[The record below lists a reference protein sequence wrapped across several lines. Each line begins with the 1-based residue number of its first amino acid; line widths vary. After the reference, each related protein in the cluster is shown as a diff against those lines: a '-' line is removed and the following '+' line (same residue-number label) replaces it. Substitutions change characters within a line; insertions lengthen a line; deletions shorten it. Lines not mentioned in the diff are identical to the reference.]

1 VEVNP
6 PPRETPAREAFLFQG
21 PLTDPNALP
30 NPYPGVDKW
39 VHPRQDIPTGV
50 LLAQFDFRLKADIEQ
65 GTKTASNFFTD
76 QQTLRKVLTLDNKI
90 DAQAL
95 GEALQV
101 RPFRLTDTGPHQY
114 SLNVALYE
122 VQRPIQARN
131 VQLAQ
136 MAEFTHGQSR
146 NNIQF
151 GSGIGHQF
159 YLSEAQD
166 RLLTGPSAALKVV
179 GVISCTNRDHRLG
192 WLTKME
198 QAGLTNDQIRQQI
211 NPVFQQMVKDLHN
224 GSPSQQQQ
232 AQAIKGLFDANQQLK
247 TVAHAKQVLVPPGGK
262 VSPII
267 PVPKPTPQRR
277 RGPHL

>member
-21 PLTDPNALP
+21 PLADPNALP
-30 NPYPGVDKW
+30 NPYPGVDIW

-65 GTKTASNFFTD
+65 GTTTVSNFFTD
-76 QQTLRKVLTLDNKI
+76 QQTLRKVLTPDNKI

-101 RPFRLTDTGPHQY
+101 RPFRRPDTGSHQY

-136 MAEFTHGQSR
+136 LAEFTHGHSR

-151 GSGIGHQF
+151 GSGVGHQF

-166 RLLTGPSAALKVV
+166 RLLTGPAAALKVV

-192 WLTKME
+192 WLAKLE

-211 NPVFQQMVKDLHN
+211 NPVFQQMVKDLHT

-232 AQAIKGLFDANQQLK
+232 AQVIKKLFDANQQLK
-247 TVAHAKQVLVPPGGK
+247 AAEQAKLSLVPSGVK
-262 VSPII
+262 VSPVTL
-267 PVPKPTPQRR
+267 VPNPTAKRR